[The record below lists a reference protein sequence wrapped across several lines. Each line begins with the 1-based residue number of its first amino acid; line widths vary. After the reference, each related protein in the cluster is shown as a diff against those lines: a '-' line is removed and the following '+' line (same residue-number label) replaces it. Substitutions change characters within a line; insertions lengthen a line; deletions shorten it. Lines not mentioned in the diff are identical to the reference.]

1 MSAVGISSAPAPA
14 ARTRRSRMSPVVMLS
29 AGFLVVVVL
38 VALLADWLAPLPYTA
53 QNLAARLKPPL
64 TQAGG
69 TTYWLGTDQL
79 GRDILSRMIFAVRT
93 SILIAVMGT
102 LIGAVFGTLLGFLA
116 ARLRGM
122 VDQAIMMLVDAQ
134 AAIPALFLALTML
147 AFFGNNIVLFIILVS
162 IDGWDRYTRLARGLV
177 VSEQES
183 DYINA
188 VEALGAH
195 PSRVILR
202 HLLPNIAAAL
212 VVQATSGFV
221 WPTVRF
227 AALALMVS
235 VVVGLTV
242 NVSTCMGATFV
253 LGAKFWKLISSA
265 LPALWVTLLELVQA
279 PLTPASNTPPVA
291 PLATVKALAAEP
303 AVEER
308 SFPALIVVLPV

>member
-1 MSAVGISSAPAPA
+1 MTSLDASAAPAGPA
-14 ARTRRSRMSPVVMLS
+14 RVHKNAMSPVVKLS
-29 AGFLVVVVL
+29 AGFLVLIVL

-64 TQAGG
+64 TEAGG

-102 LIGAVFGTLLGFLA
+102 LIGAVVGTFLGFVA
-116 ARLRGM
+116 ARLRGF

-188 VEALGAH
+188 IEALGAG
-195 PSRVILR
+195 PSRVVLR

-212 VVQATSGFV
+212 VVQATLNFPG
-221 WPTVRF
+221 T
-227 AALALMVS
+227 
-235 VVVGLTV
+235 
-242 NVSTCMGATFV
+242 
-253 LGAKFWKLISSA
+253 I
-265 LPALWVTLLELVQA
+265 LLETSLSFLGLGVQPPGTSLGLMLGEGRRYLLNA
-279 PLTPASNTPPVA
+279 WWIAVFPGLAIFLTTLSMSLFGDWLRDRFDPTS
-291 PLATVKALAAEP
+291 
-303 AVEER
+303 ER
-308 SFPALIVVLPV
+308 H

>member
-1 MSAVGISSAPAPA
+1 
-14 ARTRRSRMSPVVMLS
+14 MSPVVKLS
-29 AGFLVVVVL
+29 AAFLLAIVL

-64 TQAGG
+64 TETGG
-69 TTYWLGTDQL
+69 TMHWLGTDQL

-102 LIGAVFGTLLGFLA
+102 LIGAVFGTFLGFAA
-116 ARLRGM
+116 ARLRGL
-122 VDQAIMMLVDAQ
+122 VDQVIMMLVDAQ

-188 VEALGAH
+188 IEALGAG

-212 VVQATSGFV
+212 VVQATLNFPG
-221 WPTVRF
+221 T
-227 AALALMVS
+227 
-235 VVVGLTV
+235 
-242 NVSTCMGATFV
+242 
-253 LGAKFWKLISSA
+253 I
-265 LPALWVTLLELVQA
+265 LLETSLSFLGLGVQPPGTSLGLMLGEGRRYLLNA
-279 PLTPASNTPPVA
+279 WWIAVFPGLAIFLTTLSMSLFGDWLRDRLDPTS
-291 PLATVKALAAEP
+291 
-303 AVEER
+303 ER
-308 SFPALIVVLPV
+308 H

>member
-1 MSAVGISSAPAPA
+1 MTALDLPATPAPA
-14 ARTRRSRMSPVVMLS
+14 SGARKNAMSPVVKLS
-29 AGFLVVVVL
+29 AAFLLAIVL

-64 TQAGG
+64 TEAGG
-69 TTYWLGTDQL
+69 TMHWLGTDQL

-102 LIGAVFGTLLGFLA
+102 LIGAVFGTFLGFAA
-116 ARLRGM
+116 ARLRGL
-122 VDQAIMMLVDAQ
+122 VDQVIMMLVDAQ

-188 VEALGAH
+188 IEALGAG

-212 VVQATSGFV
+212 VVQATLNFPG
-221 WPTVRF
+221 T
-227 AALALMVS
+227 
-235 VVVGLTV
+235 
-242 NVSTCMGATFV
+242 
-253 LGAKFWKLISSA
+253 I
-265 LPALWVTLLELVQA
+265 LLETSLSFLGLGGQPPGTSLGLMLGEGRRYLLNAWWIAVFPGLA
-279 PLTPASNTPPVA
+279 IFLTTLSMSLFGDWLRDRLDPTS
-291 PLATVKALAAEP
+291 
-303 AVEER
+303 ER
-308 SFPALIVVLPV
+308 H

>member
-1 MSAVGISSAPAPA
+1 MAAVDLSAAPAPA
-14 ARTRRSRMSPVVMLS
+14 TRASGNRMSPVVKLS
-29 AGFLVVVVL
+29 AGFLLAVVL

-64 TQAGG
+64 TEAGG
-69 TTYWLGTDQL
+69 TTHWLGTDQL

-102 LIGAVFGTLLGFLA
+102 LIGAMFGTLLGFIA
-116 ARLRGM
+116 ARLRGF

-188 VEALGAH
+188 VEALGAS
-195 PSRVILR
+195 PSRVVLR

-212 VVQATSGFV
+212 VVQATLNFPGTILLETSLSFLGLGV
-221 WPTVRF
+221 QPPGTS
-227 AALALMVS
+227 LGLMLGEGRRYLLNAWWIAIFP
-235 VVVGLTV
+235 GLTIFL
-242 NVSTCMGATFV
+242 T
-253 LGAKFWKLISSA
+253 
-265 LPALWVTLLELVQA
+265 TLSMSLFGDWLRDRFD
-279 PLTPASNTPPVA
+279 PTS
-291 PLATVKALAAEP
+291 
-303 AVEER
+303 ER
-308 SFPALIVVLPV
+308 H

>member
-1 MSAVGISSAPAPA
+1 
-14 ARTRRSRMSPVVMLS
+14 MSPVVMLS
-29 AGFLVVVVL
+29 AGFLLVVVL

-64 TQAGG
+64 TEAGG
-69 TTYWLGTDQL
+69 ITYWLGTDQL

-116 ARLRGM
+116 ARLRGV

-177 VSEQES
+177 ISEQES

-188 VEALGAH
+188 VEALGAGT
-195 PSRVILR
+195 SRVILR

-212 VVQATSGFV
+212 VVQATLNFPGTILLETSLSFLGLGV
-221 WPTVRF
+221 QPPGTS
-227 AALALMVS
+227 LGLMLGEGRRYLLNAWWIAVFP
-235 VVVGLTV
+235 GLTIFL
-242 NVSTCMGATFV
+242 T
-253 LGAKFWKLISSA
+253 
-265 LPALWVTLLELVQA
+265 TLSMSLFGDWLRDRFD
-279 PLTPASNTPPVA
+279 PTS
-291 PLATVKALAAEP
+291 
-303 AVEER
+303 ER
-308 SFPALIVVLPV
+308 H

>member
-1 MSAVGISSAPAPA
+1 MSTVSLSSAPATA
-14 ARTRRSRMSPVVMLS
+14 VRVAKNRMSPVVTLS
-29 AGFLVVVVL
+29 AGFLLVVVL

-64 TQAGG
+64 TESGG

-102 LIGAVFGTLLGFLA
+102 LIGAIFGTMLGFIA
-116 ARLRGM
+116 ARLRGF

-147 AFFGNNIVLFIILVS
+147 AFFGNNIVLFIILIS

-188 VEALGAH
+188 VEALGAG

-212 VVQATSGFV
+212 VVQATLNFPGTILLETSLSFLGLGV
-221 WPTVRF
+221 QPPGTS
-227 AALALMVS
+227 LGLMLGEGRRYLLNAWWIAVFP
-235 VVVGLTV
+235 GLTIFL
-242 NVSTCMGATFV
+242 T
-253 LGAKFWKLISSA
+253 
-265 LPALWVTLLELVQA
+265 TLSMSLFGDWLRDRLD
-279 PLTPASNTPPVA
+279 PTS
-291 PLATVKALAAEP
+291 
-303 AVEER
+303 ER
-308 SFPALIVVLPV
+308 H

>member
-1 MSAVGISSAPAPA
+1 MTALDLSTAPA
-14 ARTRRSRMSPVVMLS
+14 AVSGVRQPAMSPVVKLS
-29 AGFLVVVVL
+29 AGFLLVIVL

-64 TQAGG
+64 TESGG
-69 TTYWLGTDQL
+69 MTYWLGTDQL

-102 LIGAVFGTLLGFLA
+102 LIGAIVGTFLGFVA
-116 ARLRGM
+116 ARLRGFA
-122 VDQAIMMLVDAQ
+122 DQAIMMLVDAQ

-188 VEALGAH
+188 IEALGAE
-195 PSRVILR
+195 PSRVVLR

-212 VVQATSGFV
+212 VVQATLNFPG
-221 WPTVRF
+221 T
-227 AALALMVS
+227 
-235 VVVGLTV
+235 
-242 NVSTCMGATFV
+242 
-253 LGAKFWKLISSA
+253 I
-265 LPALWVTLLELVQA
+265 LLETSLSFLGLGVQPPGTSLGLMLGEGRRYLLNA
-279 PLTPASNTPPVA
+279 WWIAVFPGLAIFLTTLSMSLFGDWLRDRLDPTS
-291 PLATVKALAAEP
+291 
-303 AVEER
+303 ER
-308 SFPALIVVLPV
+308 H

>member
-1 MSAVGISSAPAPA
+1 MTALDLPAAPAPA
-14 ARTRRSRMSPVVMLS
+14 TRARKNAMSPVVRLS
-29 AGFLVVVVL
+29 AGFLLFIVV

-64 TQAGG
+64 TEAGG
-69 TTYWLGTDQL
+69 TIYWLGTDQL
-79 GRDILSRMIFAVRT
+79 GRDILSRMIFAVRS

-102 LIGAVFGTLLGFLA
+102 LIGAVVGTFLGFVA
-116 ARLRGM
+116 ARLRGFA
-122 VDQAIMMLVDAQ
+122 DQAIMMLVDAQ

-188 VEALGAH
+188 IEALGAE

-212 VVQATSGFV
+212 VVQATLNFPG
-221 WPTVRF
+221 T
-227 AALALMVS
+227 
-235 VVVGLTV
+235 
-242 NVSTCMGATFV
+242 
-253 LGAKFWKLISSA
+253 I
-265 LPALWVTLLELVQA
+265 LLETSLSFLGLGVQPPGTSLGLMLGEGRRYLLNAWWIAVFPGLVIFFTTLSMSVFGDWLRDRFD
-279 PLTPASNTPPVA
+279 PTSD
-291 PLATVKALAAEP
+291 
-303 AVEER
+303 R
-308 SFPALIVVLPV
+308 H